1 MQYQG
6 NRYGLV
12 RSRHYSVHMEHQ
24 CTKLTSST
32 TQIIVVPMSLRIG
45 TTFQW
50 KQKYFHRFPQIA
62 QIKVIYK
69 MLPLLLL
76 LHCMTTDIH
85 MAGILKADAQD
96 DIT

>member
-1 MQYQG
+1 MYEI
-6 NRYGLV
+6 NELNHANNSCPDELTYRNHF
-12 RSRHYSVHMEHQ
+12 SMEAE
-24 CTKLTSST
+24 
-32 TQIIVVPMSLRIG
+32 I
-45 TTFQW
+45 
-50 KQKYFHRFPQIA
+50 FPQIA

-76 LHCMTTDIH
+76 LPCMTKDIH